1 MNLTEQGD
9 SILNTLTSKQHSD
22 RIVREEECKHLT
34 GLSRTT
40 RFMLEK
46 EGKFPLRRKIGGNR
60 VGWLLSEISE
70 WQQNSPKV
78 SSNAA

>member
-1 MNLTEQGD
+1 MMNKAQ
-9 SILNTLTSKQHSD
+9 INQFND
-22 RIVREEECKHLT
+22 RIVRENECKHLT

-46 EGKFPLRRKIGGNR
+46 EGKFPSRRKIGGNR
-60 VGWLLSEISE
+60 VGWLLSEINE

-78 SSNAA
+78 SSTTVA

>member
-1 MNLTEQGD
+1 MMNKAQ
-9 SILNTLTSKQHSD
+9 INQFND
-22 RIVREEECKHLT
+22 RIVREDECKHLI

-46 EGKFPLRRKIGGNR
+46 EGKFPSRRKIGGNR

-78 SSNAA
+78 SSSNAA